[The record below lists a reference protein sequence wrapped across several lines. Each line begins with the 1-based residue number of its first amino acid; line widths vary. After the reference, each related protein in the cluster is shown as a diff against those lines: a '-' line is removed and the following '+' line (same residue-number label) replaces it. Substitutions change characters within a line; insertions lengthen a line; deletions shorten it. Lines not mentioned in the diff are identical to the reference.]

1 MLLED
6 GTDREHIRMN
16 SLGPHVQ
23 FLVKL
28 VRTALM
34 CKFDIKPRESS
45 LFPVSACRSG
55 LSLSQQDLV
64 GVCQWLQGDCVV
76 CVFVGWSLLC
86 CAWGTVLCLLL
97 SNQGLGSCGKTLT
110 PGSSA
115 TVPCMFSQ
123 IDWKSVIAQR
133 YSGGESWCSSNKM
146 RHFFL

>member
-6 GTDREHIRMN
+6 GTGREHTRMN

-64 GVCQWLQGDCVV
+64 GVCQWLQGDSVV

-86 CAWGTVLCLLL
+86 STWGTVLCLLL
-97 SNQGLGSCGKTLT
+97 SNQGLPQLPGLLWKDSNPRQLCNSALHVLT
-110 PGSSA
+110 
-115 TVPCMFSQ
+115 
-123 IDWKSVIAQR
+123 D
-133 YSGGESWCSSNKM
+133 
-146 RHFFL
+146 